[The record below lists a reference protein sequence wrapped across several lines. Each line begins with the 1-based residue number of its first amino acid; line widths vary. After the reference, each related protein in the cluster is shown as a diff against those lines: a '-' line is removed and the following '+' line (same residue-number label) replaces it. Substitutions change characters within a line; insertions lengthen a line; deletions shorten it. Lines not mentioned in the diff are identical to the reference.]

1 LARVLCSDATKR
13 STRER
18 FVTTHQGPLS
28 ASASHRSLHNYAEF
42 HDNPH
47 GDSFRLIACR
57 NDDGYKDGVIQIDG
71 NEYAYYDNS
80 RDHVFFLGTDWDE
93 AIDQVWIL
101 DKWQEPAGVKFYDL
115 NARQPQRRRTL

>member
-1 LARVLCSDATKR
+1 MCQYIDFIS
-13 STRER
+13 
-18 FVTTHQGPLS
+18 S
-28 ASASHRSLHNYAEF
+28 AQSLYQVIPN
-42 HDNPH
+42 
-47 GDSFRLIACR
+47 FRLIACR

-101 DKWQEPAGVKFYDL
+101 DKWQEPEGVKFYDFEEFQ
-115 NARQPQRRRTL
+115 ARGLADIMIEVRSKRSQPEPGGDAE

>member
-1 LARVLCSDATKR
+1 MCQYIDFIS
-13 STRER
+13 
-18 FVTTHQGPLS
+18 S
-28 ASASHRSLHNYAEF
+28 ARSLYQVIPN
-42 HDNPH
+42 
-47 GDSFRLIACR
+47 FRLIACR

-101 DKWQEPAGVKFYDL
+101 DKWQEPEGWRYYTFDEFE
-115 NARQPQRRRTL
+115 ARGLEAIRTEVRSKRPHPGPGEDAE